1 MYHAKCVTQNATR
14 KMRHAKCDTQNA
26 TRKMREIIC
35 IFVENILNMN
45 TDFNPFPVSGYLRSE
60 YFCDREAVLD
70 LLRRNIRNN
79 INTTMFSVRR
89 LGKSGLIHHL
99 IDSFSRDRNV
109 VCLCVDI
116 FSSNSLKDFTN
127 MLATAVY
134 NRFPETHTFGKKIM
148 KAITSLRPVISY
160 DTLTG
165 DPEVSFEYSGASQY
179 EKTLQQ
185 IFSFLDMQGKKI
197 VFAIDEFQQ
206 IIEYPEKNTEAL
218 LRTHMQTLKNTYFIF
233 CGSNQKIMHEI
244 FNNQKRPFYASCSNI
259 SLGFIDE
266 AKYTAFIK
274 KMFTQHKRTIKDD
287 AIAFILDFTH
297 RHTFYTQYLCNVL
310 YASGYKHITL
320 TEVYK
325 IATEILKLNEGTYY
339 QYRSM
344 LSKPQW
350 SLLRAF
356 AKEERVLQPHSAAF
370 LQTYMLGTSSS
381 LSRGLNA
388 LMEKGLVY
396 HNTSVA
402 QPYYSIYDKFLMR
415 WMQRL

>member
-1 MYHAKCVTQNATR
+1 
-14 KMRHAKCDTQNA
+14 
-26 TRKMREIIC
+26 
-35 IFVENILNMN
+35 MN
-45 TDFNPFPVSGYLRSE
+45 TDFNPFPISGY
-60 YFCDREAVLD
+60 YGPDFFCDREGELN

-79 INTTMFSVRR
+79 INTTMFSIRR

-99 IDSFSRDRNV
+99 IDSYSRDRNV

-116 FSSNSLKDFTN
+116 FSSTSLKDFTN

-134 NRFPETHTFGKKIM
+134 KRFPETHTFGKRIV

-185 IFSFLDMQGKKI
+185 IFSFLDTQGKKI

-233 CGSNQKIMHEI
+233 CGSNQKLMHEI
-244 FNNQKRPFYASCSNI
+244 FNNHKRPFYASCSNVN
-259 SLGFIDE
+259 LGFIDE
-266 AKYTAFIK
+266 NKYAEFIRNQFK
-274 KMFTQHKRTIKDD
+274 KNKRVIQDD
-287 AIAFILDFTH
+287 AVAFILDYSH

-310 YASGYKHITL
+310 FASGYKHITL

-325 IATEILKLNEGTYY
+325 TAMEILKINEGTYY
-339 QYRSM
+339 QYRSL
-344 LSKPQW
+344 LSKQQW
-350 SLLRAF
+350 ALLIAF
-356 AKEERVLQPHSAAF
+356 AREERVLQPHSTSF
-370 LQTYMLGTSSS
+370 IQTYSLGTSSYVTRGINS
-381 LSRGLNA
+381 L
-388 LMEKGLVY
+388 MDKGLLY
-396 HNTSVA
+396 YNSTVA

-415 WMQRL
+415 WLQRL